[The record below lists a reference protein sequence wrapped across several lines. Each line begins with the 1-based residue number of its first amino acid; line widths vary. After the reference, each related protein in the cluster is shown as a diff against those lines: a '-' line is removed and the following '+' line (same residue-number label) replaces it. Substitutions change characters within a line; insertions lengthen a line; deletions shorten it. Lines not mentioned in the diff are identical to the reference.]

1 MHFYKKYALNWLD
14 IDSRVA
20 NQYPPI
26 KDSMPGVGVVVPR
39 FGFLPELPDRPE
51 PLPFDTLASCGAPL
65 VGATMVPQ

>member
-1 MHFYKKYALNWLD
+1 MHFYKKFALNWLEF
-14 IDSRVA
+14 DSRVA

-51 PLPFDTLASCGAPL
+51 PLPFDTLASY
-65 VGATMVPQ
+65 GATMVPQ